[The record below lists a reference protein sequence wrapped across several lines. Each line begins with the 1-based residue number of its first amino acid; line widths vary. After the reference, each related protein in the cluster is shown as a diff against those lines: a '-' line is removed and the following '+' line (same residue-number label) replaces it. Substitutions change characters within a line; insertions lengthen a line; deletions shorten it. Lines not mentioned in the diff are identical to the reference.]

1 MNAFFNFKFGKKPP
15 KKVPEANTDKEKQA
29 ESMPG
34 SDQTHDQPILPP
46 ELGQERKSESAD
58 KELKRKTELLLGK
71 KSRGNRLLPRFIIIL
86 LVILIIAALAVKV
99 GPRYGFD
106 ITQTIEKMGIT
117 KVMDK
122 IGMTKLMEKM
132 GIKKPQPM
140 DTITPEEEA
149 VEELVTVRTYRVAR
163 GDFVDILPSMGT
175 IKGDREIELR
185 FAVNGVIDSINFY
198 EGDILRK
205 GDIVATLDQ
214 KDALLKLEYAKSKLS
229 TQEVAELTA
238 KKKLEIHQTLYD
250 DGIIIAPKL
259 EEIRLEYEN
268 AKTQVKTAQK
278 EVEFAL
284 AELDKTYLYSPI
296 NAVMGTRDVE
306 IGEFVNSNVKAA
318 SVYDVSTVI
327 AEVGIIEKDISRM
340 ALGQKA
346 KVNVDTYPGVDFE
359 GKIDSIAPIIEGK
372 SRTLTVKVKIKNDN
386 PKGTLLPGMFARVW
400 ISVYEKKNTIK
411 VPSACL
417 YDLDNNGEF
426 ESVYAV
432 SEENIANVRPVK
444 IGYISTDFVEIVD
457 GLKEGEQVVS
467 ESMAELKDGVKV
479 DIIEVQEAAF

>member
-1 MNAFFNFKFGKKPP
+1 
-15 KKVPEANTDKEKQA
+15 
-29 ESMPG
+29 MPA
-34 SDQTHDQPILPP
+34 S
-46 ELGQERKSESAD
+46 
-58 KELKRKTELLLGK
+58 
-71 KSRGNRLLPRFIIIL
+71 F
-86 LVILIIAALAVKV
+86 
-99 GPRYGFD
+99 
-106 ITQTIEKMGIT
+106 
-117 KVMDK
+117 
-122 IGMTKLMEKM
+122 
-132 GIKKPQPM
+132 
-140 DTITPEEEA
+140 
-149 VEELVTVRTYRVAR
+149 
-163 GDFVDILPSMGT
+163 
-175 IKGDREIELR
+175 
-185 FAVNGVIDSINFY
+185 
-198 EGDILRK
+198 
-205 GDIVATLDQ
+205 
-214 KDALLKLEYAKSKLS
+214 
-229 TQEVAELTA
+229 
-238 KKKLEIHQTLYD
+238 
-250 DGIIIAPKL
+250 
-259 EEIRLEYEN
+259 
-268 AKTQVKTAQK
+268 
-278 EVEFAL
+278 
-284 AELDKTYLYSPI
+284 SPI